1 MGTAQIIP
9 FNNLI
14 FLKIVILLHEDEN
27 VQYRFDYCD
36 RLLFIL
42 IQEQN

>member
-9 FNNLI
+9 LNNLI
-14 FLKIVILLHEDEN
+14 FLKIVIILHEDEN
-27 VQYRFDYCD
+27 VEHRFDNCD